1 MTLTQRAIGRMI
13 PLHNKQ
19 RSPGLVE
26 PTALI
31 FALICKNIRTIRYA
45 HIHELLTGHEND

>member
-1 MTLTQRAIGRMI
+1 MTPTQSAIGRMI
-13 PLHNKQ
+13 PHLTYK
-19 RSPGLVE
+19 RSPGLIE
-26 PTALI
+26 PAVLI